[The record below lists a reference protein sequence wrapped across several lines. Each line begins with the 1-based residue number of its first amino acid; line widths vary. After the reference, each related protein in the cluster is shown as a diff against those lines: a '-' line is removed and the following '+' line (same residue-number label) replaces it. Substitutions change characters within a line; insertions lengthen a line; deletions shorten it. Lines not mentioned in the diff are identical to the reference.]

1 MVASGEE
8 DMVTQLALPAEVYHA
23 QSAELLQQLSAG
35 LQAGGVHVDA
45 TLLERIDFGPLQV
58 LLAAA
63 LAAKQR
69 DLPFSFAPIPED
81 HPIWPRLKA
90 HAMQGV
96 FAPFFAPNLPQNND
110 PRTA

>member
-1 MVASGEE
+1 
-8 DMVTQLALPAEVYHA
+8 MVTQLALPAEVYHA

-81 HPIWPRLKA
+81 HIIGIHGKLYG
-90 HAMQGV
+90 QGR
-96 FAPFFAPNLPQNND
+96 FFYLAPFLA
-110 PRTA
+110 RGSG